1 MITLSKILHEISKL
15 NDFESI
21 ENFKLTNLEFGVEP
35 KKYTDPDI
43 SLNSL
48 IWLKNENLDKI
59 KDISK
64 SNIIVHYDFDVKNL
78 KNDFT
83 GSVIKTKNPRR
94 LFNHIVKTFFIK
106 NKFFKYSNHPQNIKI
121 GLGSIIED
129 GVIIGSGTTIGY
141 NNVIKYGTIIGSN
154 VIIGSNNTI
163 GEVGFGYQ
171 KDENG
176 EYLQIEHIGGVIIED
191 FVEIGNNTCIDKA
204 VLGNTIIKK
213 NSKIDNLVHIAHG
226 VEIGENTLI
235 IANSMIAGSTCIGKN
250 TWIAPST
257 SVINNIKIGS
267 NSMSGMGSVITKNVD
282 DNSLVVGIPA
292 KKIKEI

>member
-1 MITLSKILHEISKL
+1 MITLNKILNEISNL
-15 NDFESI
+15 NDFKSI
-21 ENFKLTNLEFGVEP
+21 QNFNTTDLDLIVEP
-35 KKYTDPDI
+35 KKYTDLDLN
-43 SLNSL
+43 LNSL
-48 IWLKNENLDKI
+48 IWLKNENLEM
-59 KDISK
+59 ISK
-64 SNIIVHYDFDVKNL
+64 IVQSNIIVHYDFDVKNL
-78 KNDFT
+78 NKNFT
-83 GSVIKTKNPRR
+83 GTIIKSKNPRR
-94 LFNHIVKTFFIK
+94 LFNHIVKTFFVK
-106 NKFFKYSNHPQNIKI
+106 DNFLKYSNHSDNVKI
-121 GLGSIIED
+121 GLGTIIED
-129 GVIIGSGTTIGY
+129 GVIIGSGTIIGY
-141 NNVIKYGTIIGSN
+141 NNVIKHGTIIGSN

-191 FVEIGNNTCIDKA
+191 FVEIGNNTCIDRA